1 MKIEYMRLAESADDI
16 LWQSDSCGKLLYIN
30 GSVKNLLG
38 YLPEELVGEAAP
50 FSAPEIPLSNEVFVE
65 APDKEGNTLL
75 LGVKKFIL
83 FDGDK
88 NIAGFYGRCRLVEDS
103 AAKREDCRRLQER
116 MRESEAMLSHQS
128 RLAQMGQLLS
138 NIAHQWKQPLAEI
151 NALLLNMEIDFS
163 RNRLGRERFE
173 RYFDQFENLTS
184 FMGETIESF
193 QEFMTPSE
201 TMELFDPAQSV
212 ESALSLIGS
221 RLEKHSVKV
230 ETKID
235 DSCKIVGSQKEFIHV
250 LLVILNNAVD
260 ALQKSETAPAKI
272 EIISRTSS
280 LKGSV
285 LYELFIRDNAG
296 GVPAETVQQMF
307 DPYFTTKFKER
318 GRGIGLYMAKMIV
331 ENRMQGRLELIDP
344 LVTTFR
350 LSFKGAS

>member
-1 MKIEYMRLAESADDI
+1 MKIDYMRLAEIADDI
-16 LWQSDSCGKLLYIN
+16 LWQSDGYGKLLYIN
-30 GSVKNLLG
+30 GSVTNLLG
-38 YLPEELVGEAAP
+38 YRPEELLGETAP
-50 FSAPEIPLSNEVFVE
+50 FSAPEIPLSNEIVVE
-65 APDKEGNTLL
+65 ISDKEGKIIY
-75 LGVKKFIL
+75 LGVKRFIL
-83 FDGDK
+83 FDADK
-88 NIAGFYGRCRLVEDS
+88 NIAGFYGRCRPLEDS
-103 AAKREDCRRLQER
+103 APKKVDCRRLQER

-151 NALLLNMEIDFS
+151 NALLLDMESDFS
-163 RNRLGRERFE
+163 RNELGGDRFE
-173 RYFDQFENLTS
+173 RYFERFENLTS

-201 TMELFDPAQSV
+201 TMELFDPVQSV

-221 RLEKHSVKV
+221 RLEKHSIKV

-235 DSCKIVGSQKEFIHV
+235 DSCKIVGSKKEFVHV

-272 EIISRTSS
+272 EIVSRTSS